1 MSTDNK
7 ITASQGLFD
16 NKEVS
21 EIVKFCGCQTLEE
34 ITSSVKNHFKE
45 EKGNTNAIDGMT
57 E

>member
-45 EKGNTNAIDGMT
+45 EKGNINAIDGMT

>member
-16 NKEVS
+16 NKEIS
-21 EIVKFCGCQTLEE
+21 EIVEFCGCQTLEE
-34 ITSSVKNHFKE
+34 ITSNVKKHFKE
-45 EKGNTNAIDGMT
+45 ENGNTNAIDGMT